1 MRKPPVCVLGMMLEP
16 NKLETLRTQVC
27 DALIMPGDAQYD
39 ASREIWNRLFDR
51 RPSVIVRCTSA
62 ADVVA
67 AIRFAREHNLEIA
80 IKGGGHHAA
89 GHASTDGGVLL
100 DLSSL
105 RTIEVNPE
113 QRYAVAQAGL
123 TWAHFDQVTQA
134 FGLACT
140 GPIVSMT
147 GIAGFTLGGGFGWL
161 HRKIGL
167 GCDSIKSATVVT
179 GDGNLVTASEADN
192 RDLFWGL
199 RGSGWNFGV
208 VTSMEFQLHPI
219 GPSVVA
225 GQIYFP
231 LDRFPE
237 LVDRHRKL
245 ISRFPDEL
253 TTWFFLRLA
262 PPVPVIP
269 KEWVGRPV
277 AALALCHC
285 GDLED
290 AMKWTQE
297 FTSFGKP
304 IVNTVTT
311 IEYRLWQRSLDARWG
326 NGFFNDWRGHYLDDL
341 PSDAIRVLMDHV
353 EGLDSPWTDIKIVHL
368 EGAVSRVL
376 ESETAYG
383 SRKARFG
390 LVIQARWEHGSDSA
404 AQVSW
409 AKELRDALAPYATG
423 RVYANFIA
431 ADEADRVSSAHGPEN
446 YRRLRELKSKYDPA
460 NVFHNNPNVPPI
472 CSDARR

>member
-1 MRKPPVCVLGMMLEP
+1 MRKPSECVLGMMLEP

-27 DALIMPGDAQYD
+27 GALILPGHAQYD
-39 ASREIWNRLFDR
+39 ASREIWNRFFDR

-67 AIRFAREHNLEIA
+67 AIRFAREHDVEIA

-89 GHASTDGGVLL
+89 GHASTDGGLLL
-100 DLSSL
+100 DLTGL
-105 RTIEVNPE
+105 RAIEVNPE

-376 ESETAYG
+376 ESESAYG

-446 YRRLRELKSKYDPA
+446 YRRLRELKWKYDPA

-472 CSDARR
+472 CSGPRT

>member
-1 MRKPPVCVLGMMLEP
+1 MRSDPH
-16 NKLETLRTQVC
+16 KLEALRTQLSG
-27 DALIMPGDAQYD
+27 ALILPAHAQFD
-39 ASREIWNRLFDR
+39 ASRQIWNLCFDR

-67 AIRFAREHNLEIA
+67 AVRFAREHNLEIA

-100 DLSSL
+100 DLSGL
-105 RTIEVNPE
+105 RTIEVDPE

-167 GCDSIKSATVVT
+167 GCDNLKSATVVT
-179 GDGNLVTASEADN
+179 ADGHLVTASDAN
-192 RDLFWGL
+192 NQDLFWGL

-208 VTSMEFQLHPI
+208 ITSMGFQLHPI

-231 LDRFPE
+231 LARFPE
-237 LVDRHRKL
+237 LVDHHRKR
-245 ISRFPDEL
+245 ISEFPDEL

-262 PPVPVIP
+262 PPVPIIP

-277 AALALCHC
+277 AALA
-285 GDLED
+285 
-290 AMKWTQE
+290 
-297 FTSFGKP
+297 F
-304 IVNTVTT
+304 
-311 IEYRLWQRSLDARWG
+311 
-326 NGFFNDWRGHYLDDL
+326 
-341 PSDAIRVLMDHV
+341 
-353 EGLDSPWTDIKIVHL
+353 
-368 EGAVSRVL
+368 
-376 ESETAYG
+376 
-383 SRKARFG
+383 
-390 LVIQARWEHGSDSA
+390 
-404 AQVSW
+404 
-409 AKELRDALAPYATG
+409 
-423 RVYANFIA
+423 
-431 ADEADRVSSAHGPEN
+431 
-446 YRRLRELKSKYDPA
+446 
-460 NVFHNNPNVPPI
+460 
-472 CSDARR
+472 

>member
-1 MRKPPVCVLGMMLEP
+1 MRLEP
-16 NKLETLRTQVC
+16 NKLETLRAQVC
-27 DALIMPGDAQYD
+27 GALILPGDAQYD

-67 AIRFAREHNLEIA
+67 AIRFAREHALEIA
-80 IKGGGHHAA
+80 MKGGGHHAA
-89 GHASTDGGVLL
+89 GYASTDGGILL
-100 DLSSL
+100 DLAGL
-105 RTIEVNPE
+105 RAIEVNPE
-113 QRYAVAQAGL
+113 QRYAAAQAGL

-134 FGLACT
+134 FRLACT

-167 GCDSIKSATVVT
+167 GCDSLKSATVVT
-179 GDGNLVTASEADN
+179 ADGNLLTASEAEN

-208 VTSMEFQLHPI
+208 VTSMEFELHPV

-237 LVDRHRKL
+237 LVDHHRKL
-245 ISRFPDEL
+245 ISQFPDEL
-253 TTWFFLRLA
+253 TTWLFLRLA
-262 PPVPVIP
+262 PPVPVMP
-269 KEWVGRPV
+269 EEWVGHPV
-277 AALALCHC
+277 AVLALCHC

-290 AMKWTQE
+290 AMKWTRE
-297 FTSFGKP
+297 FASFGKP
-304 IVNTVTT
+304 IVNTVAA

-326 NGFFNDWRGHYLDDL
+326 NGFFNDWRGHYLQDL
-341 PSDAIRVLMDHV
+341 PPDVIRLLMEHI
-353 EGLDSPWTDIKIVHL
+353 ERLNSPWTDIKIAHL
-368 EGAVSRVL
+368 EGAVSRVA
-376 ESETAYG
+376 ECATAYG
-383 SRKARFG
+383 CRDARFG

-423 RVYANFIA
+423 RAYANFIA

-460 NVFHNNPNVPPI
+460 NVFHNNPNVLPM
-472 CSDARR
+472 CSDPRT

>member
-1 MRKPPVCVLGMMLEP
+1 MRLEA
-16 NKLETLRTQVC
+16 NKLETFRTQVC
-27 DALIMPGDAQYD
+27 GGLILPCHAQYD
-39 ASREIWNRLFDR
+39 ASREIWNRFFDR
-51 RPSVIVRCTSA
+51 RPSVIVQCTSA

-67 AIRFAREHNLEIA
+67 AIRFARAHALEIA
-80 IKGGGHHAA
+80 VKGGGHHAA
-89 GHASTDGGVLL
+89 GHASTDGGILL
-100 DLSSL
+100 DLVGL

-167 GCDSIKSATVVT
+167 GCDSLKSAIVVT
-179 GDGNLVTASEADN
+179 ADGDLLTASEAEN
-192 RDLFWGL
+192 SDLFWGL

-208 VTSMEFQLHPI
+208 VTSMEFELHPI

-225 GQIYFP
+225 GLIYFP
-231 LDRFPE
+231 LARFPE
-237 LVDRHRKL
+237 LVDHHRKL
-245 ISRFPDEL
+245 ISQFPDEL

-262 PPVPVIP
+262 PPVPAMP

-290 AMKWTQE
+290 AMKWTRE
-297 FTSFGKP
+297 VASFGEP
-304 IVNTVTT
+304 IVNTVAA
-311 IEYRLWQRSLDARWG
+311 IEYRLWQRSLDVRWG
-326 NGFFNDWRGHYLDDL
+326 NGLFNDWRGHYLDDL
-341 PSDAIRVLMDHV
+341 SPEAIGILMDRT
-353 EGLDSPWTDIKIVHL
+353 ERLSSPWTDIKIVHL
-368 EGAVSRVL
+368 EGAVSRVP
-376 ESETAYG
+376 EFATAYG
-383 SRKARFG
+383 NRNAKFG
-390 LVIQARWEHGSDSA
+390 LAIQARWEHGSDSA
-404 AQVSW
+404 AQVGW
-409 AKELRDALAPYATG
+409 AKEFRDALAPYATG
-423 RVYANFIA
+423 RVYSNFIA

-446 YRRLRELKSKYDPA
+446 HHRLRELKSKYDPA
-460 NVFHNNPNVPPI
+460 NVFHNNPNVLPM
-472 CSDARR
+472 CRARERE